1 MNYFL
6 LLAFMLAV
14 GCNAQIKIYAP
25 LSANDYFPQSQN
37 SIINFTIA
45 NFGDIPY
52 GKSIIG
58 PVVKAIPEDGCSEI
72 RNIKY
77 EDQFQDNKQDKP
89 IVLLKRGNCN
99 FVLKVKNAQN
109 AGAKLVII
117 ADNSVNQNSFIYMA
131 DDGSGSS
138 VRIPSLFIRE
148 QDGQNLVKVMNK
160 I

>member
-1 MNYFL
+1 MLSYIKTSKQFRAKKKGSLKPHIQSLLAQMNYFL

-117 ADNSVNQNSFIYMA
+117 VT
-131 DDGSGSS
+131 
-138 VRIPSLFIRE
+138 
-148 QDGQNLVKVMNK
+148 
-160 I
+160 